1 MHNFLFSLDS
11 SEASVDQSTDD
22 QLINLDAPVSK
33 FDNMT
38 LDDLNDDDFD
48 PRAVDQT
55 GDSDS
60 SDDFNPRSF
69 PAPVIQQSAAIP
81 PPAKP
86 ILLSPPTLPPRDPG
100 SAKPVSSNPFMS
112 PAGVP
117 VFSHDPFG
125 MPTFNTPEKVY
136 FK

>member
-1 MHNFLFSLDS
+1 MDS
-11 SEASVDQSTDD
+11 SQASVDQSADD

-48 PRAVDQT
+48 PRAGDQT

-69 PAPVIQQSAAIP
+69 PVLPSPVKGVIS
-81 PPAKP
+81 PPA
-86 ILLSPPTLPPRDPG
+86 LPPREQG
-100 SAKPVSSNPFMS
+100 TVKTVSNNPFIS
-112 PAGVP
+112 PAGLTG
-117 VFSHDPFG
+117 FSQDPFG
-125 MPTFNTPEKVY
+125 MPTFNTPDKV
-136 FK
+136 F

>member
-1 MHNFLFSLDS
+1 MIFLFFSLDS
-11 SEASVDQSTDD
+11 SQASVDQSADD

-48 PRAVDQT
+48 PRAGDQT

-69 PAPVIQQSAAIP
+69 PVLPSPAKGVKS
-81 PPAKP
+81 PPA
-86 ILLSPPTLPPRDPG
+86 LPPREQG
-100 SAKPVSSNPFMS
+100 SVKPVSNNPFSS
-112 PAGVP
+112 PAGLTG
-117 VFSHDPFG
+117 FSQDPFG
-125 MPTFNTPEKVY
+125 MPTFNTPEKV
-136 FK
+136 